1 MSDARSKARGR
12 TTKPERIIHLSRGR
26 HSPGKGLLRLLQ
38 LSTAG
43 HLVEQD
49 VSTPVEGE
57 GGGSGEGESVHLHAG
72 PGILLLPGLFR
83 RGSRHAL
90 PRGVGRVQQVPEI
103 L

>member
-12 TTKPERIIHLSRGR
+12 TTKPERIIHLSRSR

-57 GGGSGEGESVHLHAG
+57 GEGGERGECMKMYEVLSRKENLQVFHFGNNSG
-72 PGILLLPGLFR
+72 R
-83 RGSRHAL
+83 R
-90 PRGVGRVQQVPEI
+90 
-103 L
+103 

>member
-49 VSTPVEGE
+49 VSAPVEGE
-57 GGGSGEGESVHLHAG
+57 GEGGEWRGCVYKRVDVVKKENLQVFHFGNNSG
-72 PGILLLPGLFR
+72 R
-83 RGSRHAL
+83 R
-90 PRGVGRVQQVPEI
+90 
-103 L
+103 